1 MCGAP
6 VQDLSLEGI
15 DVATETV
22 IQGTVTRDGQPEGGA
37 YVRLLDSS
45 GEFTAEVVTSA
56 TGAFRFFARPGTWT
70 VRALASGD
78 KTAAAQVDARQ
89 GDVTETTIPLGPPRH
104 QGRVVRDRT
113 RTTRHCRGVAR

>member
-6 VQDLSLEGI
+6 TQDLSLEGI

-22 IQGTVTRDGQPEGGA
+22 IQGTVTRGGQPEGGA

-56 TGAFRFFARPGTWT
+56 TGAFRFFARPGSWT
-70 VRALASGD
+70 LRALASG
-78 KTAAAQVDARQ
+78 AQADAKVDASQ
-89 GDVTETTIPLGPPRH
+89 GNVTETTITL
-104 QGRVVRDRT
+104 
-113 RTTRHCRGVAR
+113 

>member
-15 DVATETV
+15 DVAAETV
-22 IQGTVTRDGQPEGGA
+22 IQGTVTRGGQPGGGGVGGGAETLIQGTVTRGGQPEGGA

-56 TGAFRFFARPGTWT
+56 TGAFRFFARPGSWT
-70 VRALASGD
+70 LRALASGD
-78 KTAAAQVDARQ
+78 KTADAQVDAKQ
-89 GDVTETTIPLGPPRH
+89 GDVTETTISL
-104 QGRVVRDRT
+104 
-113 RTTRHCRGVAR
+113 